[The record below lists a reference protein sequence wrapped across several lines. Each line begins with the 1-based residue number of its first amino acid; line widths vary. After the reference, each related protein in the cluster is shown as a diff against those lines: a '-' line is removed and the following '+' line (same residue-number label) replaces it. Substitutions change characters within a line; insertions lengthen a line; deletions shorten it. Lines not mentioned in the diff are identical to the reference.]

1 MPCQLSRAP
10 VFFKRQAHPPA
21 HTCTS
26 WFPWFG
32 RGHVRRYECGCV
44 ADLFYSSTAVC
55 TVVAVLLCN
64 SVVAADTMTAGSC
77 WEMQHTTR
85 YPGNLGFGR
94 ACNTPPLAALRSLQ
108 QRLPTFGRGCVCCCC
123 RACMYVCMYAHTC
136 SIHVAYVHREIS

>member
-1 MPCQLSRAP
+1 MVRARACAALR
-10 VFFKRQAHPPA
+10 VWMLLIYFTRLQQ
-21 HTCTS
+21 
-26 WFPWFG
+26 
-32 RGHVRRYECGCV
+32 Y
-44 ADLFYSSTAVC
+44 
-55 TVVAVLLCN
+55 VVAVLLCN

-108 QRLPTFGRGCVCCCC
+108 QRLPTFGRVY
-123 RACMYVCMYAHTC
+123 AAAAVCMYACMHKHG

>member
-1 MPCQLSRAP
+1 MCPASSLELLCFSNDKHIHQHTP
-10 VFFKRQAHPPA
+10 VPRGFHGSGEGMCGA
-21 HTCTS
+21 TS
-26 WFPWFG
+26 VDVLLIYFT
-32 RGHVRRYECGCV
+32 RLQQY
-44 ADLFYSSTAVC
+44 
-55 TVVAVLLCN
+55 VVAVLLCN

-123 RACMYVCMYAHTC
+123 RACMFVCMYAHTC